1 MSYTAA
7 MFKRRPHDSRIE
19 AGLRRWLLA
28 QSEEQRMGF
37 VKELWQINYP
47 FALVLAQSMQLSRAH
62 IEELLRHWLRSGAHN
77 AASQLIARM
86 EPMLGERKFW
96 RIVSE
101 EPLSPGMRDFISYHS
116 KGRLDAIQSKAT
128 NDK

>member
-7 MFKRRPHDSRIE
+7 MFNRRPHDSRIE
-19 AGLRRWLLA
+19 ANLRLWLLS
-28 QSEEQRMGF
+28 QSEEQRMDF
-37 VKELWQINYP
+37 VKELWQTNYP
-47 FALVLAQSMQLSRAH
+47 FALVLTQSMQLSKAH

-77 AASQLIARM
+77 AASQLITRM

-101 EPLSPGMRDFISYHS
+101 EPLSPGMRDFINYHS
-116 KGRLDAIQSKAT
+116 KGRLDAMQPKASS
-128 NDK
+128 NK

>member
-1 MSYTAA
+1 MV
-7 MFKRRPHDSRIE
+7 
-19 AGLRRWLLA
+19 
-28 QSEEQRMGF
+28 F
-37 VKELWQINYP
+37 VKELWKTNYP

-62 IEELLRHWLRSGAHN
+62 IEELLRYWLRSGAHN

-101 EPLSPGMRDFISYHS
+101 EPLSPGMRDFINYYS
-116 KGRLDAIQSKAT
+116 KGRLDAMQAKASNSK
-128 NDK
+128 